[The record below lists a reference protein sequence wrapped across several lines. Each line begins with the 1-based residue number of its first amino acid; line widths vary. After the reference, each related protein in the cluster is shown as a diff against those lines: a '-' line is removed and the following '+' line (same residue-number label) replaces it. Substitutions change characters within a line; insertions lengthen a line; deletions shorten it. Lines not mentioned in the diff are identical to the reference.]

1 MSERVIP
8 LTDVRHLP
16 QQSLA
21 HNTSPWIEGE
31 PVLDALMRPLEELRI
46 SVTDRCNFRCT
57 YCMPKEIFDN
67 QYKYLAHKELLSFE
81 EITKLSRSFLSLGVK
96 KIRLTGG
103 EPLLRKNV
111 DVLIS
116 QLSQLKTNSGA
127 PLDLT
132 LTTNGSL
139 LKQKAAALKSAGL
152 NRITISLDAM
162 EDSIF
167 KAMNDVDFSVSSVLE
182 GIEAAKAVG
191 LGLDEHGLWSG
202 MKINMVVKRGTNEG
216 EILPMTRYFHGQ
228 GLSLRFIE
236 YMDVGSTNGWN
247 MKEVLPSADVI
258 SLIQKEFELVK
269 LPPKGAGET
278 AVRYGFKNAS
288 GQVDP
293 SLGEI
298 GLISSVTQAF
308 CGGCNRARLST
319 EGQLFLCLFA
329 SFGHDLRNSLRG
341 GASQEQ
347 MTQTIANIWHERQD
361 RYSQLRA
368 LQSQSAQDNPS
379 ISSQD
384 SPGTQRRKV
393 EMSYI
398 GG

>member
-1 MSERVIP
+1 
-8 LTDVRHLP
+8 
-16 QQSLA
+16 
-21 HNTSPWIEGE
+21 
-31 PVLDALMRPLEELRI
+31 
-46 SVTDRCNFRCT
+46 
-57 YCMPKEIFDN
+57 
-67 QYKYLAHKELLSFE
+67 
-81 EITKLSRSFLSLGVK
+81 
-96 KIRLTGG
+96 
-103 EPLLRKNV
+103 
-111 DVLIS
+111 
-116 QLSQLKTNSGA
+116 
-127 PLDLT
+127 
-132 LTTNGSL
+132 
-139 LKQKAAALKSAGL
+139 
-152 NRITISLDAM
+152 
-162 EDSIF
+162 
-167 KAMNDVDFSVSSVLE
+167 
-182 GIEAAKAVG
+182 
-191 LGLDEHGLWSG
+191 
-202 MKINMVVKRGTNEG
+202 
-216 EILPMTRYFHGQ
+216 
-228 GLSLRFIE
+228 
-236 YMDVGSTNGWN
+236 